1 MVQLYLVRHGETIEN
16 AEGVLQGLMPG
27 NLSEQGKEQVR
38 VLGEELTG
46 QHFDVMFV
54 SDLHRTVQTAELLNE
69 VLQLP
74 IIKTPILRER
84 DWGEVTGKKI
94 TDIDTYDFPPSV
106 ETVEHIFERA
116 TTFINMLLHNYD
128 GKRILAVSHG
138 LFSRALQA
146 CNIGKT
152 IREVPRM
159 KNAEVRLLE
168 LIHPIVLQHQEAE
181 ETGATAN

>member
-1 MVQLYLVRHGETIEN
+1 M
-16 AEGVLQGLMPG
+16 
-27 NLSEQGKEQVR
+27 
-38 VLGEELTG
+38 
-46 QHFDVMFV
+46 
-54 SDLHRTVQTAELLNE
+54 
-69 VLQLP
+69 
-74 IIKTPILRER
+74 IKTPILRER

-116 TTFINMLLHNYD
+116 ATFINMLLHDYD

-146 CNIGKT
+146 CNMGKT

-168 LIHPIVLQHQEAE
+168 LIHPIVLQHQETE

>member
-1 MVQLYLVRHGETIEN
+1 MLQLYLVRHGETIEN

-38 VLGEELTG
+38 VLGEELRG
-46 QHFDVMFV
+46 LHFDVMFV

-74 IIKTPILRER
+74 MIKTPILRER

-116 TTFINMLLHNYD
+116 ATFINMLL
-128 GKRILAVSHG
+128 L
-138 LFSRALQA
+138 
-146 CNIGKT
+146 
-152 IREVPRM
+152 
-159 KNAEVRLLE
+159 
-168 LIHPIVLQHQEAE
+168 
-181 ETGATAN
+181 